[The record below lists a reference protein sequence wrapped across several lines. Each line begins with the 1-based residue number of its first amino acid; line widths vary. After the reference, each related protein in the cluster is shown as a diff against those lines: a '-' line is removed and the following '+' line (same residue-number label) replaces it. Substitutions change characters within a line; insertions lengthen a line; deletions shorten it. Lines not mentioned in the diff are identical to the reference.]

1 MVNQT
6 TAVLRRWEK
15 PGDITDIPR
24 AFYGSAAPPNSVP
37 NYSISSRWV
46 ENGSFVRFR
55 QMTLAYNLDKSWVSK
70 AGFSGIRLY
79 ATLQNMFIIT
89 GYKGYSPE
97 LNVTTSTGTNLATQ
111 EGFDHGT
118 YPQAKSVTFG
128 LNVSL

>member
-1 MVNQT
+1 
-6 TAVLRRWEK
+6 
-15 PGDITDIPR
+15 
-24 AFYGSAAPPNSVP
+24 
-37 NYSISSRWV
+37 
-46 ENGSFVRFR
+46 
-55 QMTLAYNLDKSWVSK
+55 MTLAYNLDKRWI
-70 AGFSGIRLY
+70 AGTHLSGVRIY